1 MALSI
6 LPDVA
11 KNIESGIYYTIMV
24 DEVNDAANHEQFA
37 LCLCWVDDDLNPHE
51 EFIDLQSVPNITA
64 DTRLA
69 VIRDVLI
76 RINLSITNCRGQCY
90 DGGNNMVGVKSGIA
104 DSN

>member
-1 MALSI
+1 M
-6 LPDVA
+6 LP

-24 DEVNDAANHEQFA
+24 DEVNDAANHEQFV
-37 LCLCWVDDDLNPHE
+37 LCLCWVDGDLNPHE
-51 EFIDLQSVPNITA
+51 EFIGLQSVLNITA

-76 RINLSITNCRGQCY
+76 RMNLSITNCPGQYY
-90 DGGNNMVGVKSGIA
+90 DGASNMVGAKLGIA